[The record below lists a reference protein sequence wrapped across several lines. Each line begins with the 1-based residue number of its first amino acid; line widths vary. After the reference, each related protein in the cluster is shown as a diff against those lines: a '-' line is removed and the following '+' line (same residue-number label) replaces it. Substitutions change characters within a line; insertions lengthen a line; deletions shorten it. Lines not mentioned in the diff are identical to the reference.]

1 MHTQRIDLAAA
12 TFLPAALLALTDTG
26 APTWILCVAGVFVV
40 AGACGLVGLTCCM
53 LSSMISRRE
62 GR

>member
-1 MHTQRIDLAAA
+1 MHTQRIALAAA

-26 APTWILCVAGVFVV
+26 AAPWALCLAGAFVV
-40 AGACGLVGLTCCM
+40 AGACGFVGLTCCM

-62 GR
+62 EP